1 MPVSKKG
8 LLKNWRTCS
17 KMKSNR
23 WKTSSEIKQQHHKNL
38 ELLLKGHSWEFYWVT
53 RYWELPQDSVGTC
66 RWWCELSEMH
76 INYMSH
82 NQDIEA
88 YKTTLIML
96 GVHTELPCHTL
107 SHNQGRKACKTSL
120 NSFEVTRN
128 CLFSSYFT
136 MKEGRSIFF
145 GLEYIKLVYPIL
157 PKLSIKKW
165 SQRCYCL
172 HWYYPYL
179 SCYFWQGG
187 NFDM

>member
-1 MPVSKKG
+1 MDGCSYSHPSHKWKSVRWKMPVSKKR
-8 LLKNWRTCS
+8 LLQNWRTCS

-53 RYWELPQDSVGTC
+53 RYWKLPQDSVGTC

-120 NSFEVTRN
+120 NSFWGDTELSFFLLLYNERRAIYI
-128 CLFSSYFT
+128 FWPRIY
-136 MKEGRSIFF
+136 KASISH
-145 GLEYIKLVYPIL
+145 LAKTVY
-157 PKLSIKKW
+157 
-165 SQRCYCL
+165 
-172 HWYYPYL
+172 
-179 SCYFWQGG
+179 
-187 NFDM
+187 